1 MPDLTS
7 PLDYYKKTKVCY
19 PDDDQPYPLHFFAH
33 GDFGGGSF
41 IFAYGG
47 LIADIVSQGFVVAT
61 YLSCSVDQFC
71 DNGQSSFLEVLKAMD
86 YLETEHGWWDTHI
99 DFTAGYTASGHSTGG
114 RAVLM
119 LAALKD
125 NPTHYLQD
133 VPAIASQIT
142 ATQRAGLEKFVA
154 FVGDHPG
161 TFLAGPCLF

>member
-7 PLDYYKKTKVCY
+7 PINYYKKTKVCY
-19 PDDDQPYPLHFFAH
+19 PDDDQQYPLHFFAH
-33 GDFGGGSF
+33 GDFGGGPF
-41 IFAYGG
+41 TFAYGG

-71 DNGQSSFLEVLKAMD
+71 DNGQTSFLEVLKAMD

-125 NPTHYLQD
+125 NPTKYLQD
-133 VPAIASQIT
+133 VPYIVSQIT
-142 ATQRAGLEKFVA
+142 KTQRVGLQKFVA

-161 TFLAGPCLF
+161 TFLS